1 MSKWQALRC
10 LCGLHDWTRWR
21 KVFQPLWPVGNG
33 TARWDTETQR
43 RFCRACGTAQARP
56 WRGRKRRSGLDVAAP
71 PYRDTQEP
79 QAPREG
85 R

>member
-10 LCGLHDWTRWR
+10 LCGLHDWSRWR
-21 KVFQPLWPVGNG
+21 KEAERPPQLGGPIVPWV
-33 TARWDTETQR
+33 QR
-43 RFCRACGTAQARP
+43 RFCRACGEAQTRP
-56 WRGRKRRSGLDVAAP
+56 WRGRKRKAGLDAAAP